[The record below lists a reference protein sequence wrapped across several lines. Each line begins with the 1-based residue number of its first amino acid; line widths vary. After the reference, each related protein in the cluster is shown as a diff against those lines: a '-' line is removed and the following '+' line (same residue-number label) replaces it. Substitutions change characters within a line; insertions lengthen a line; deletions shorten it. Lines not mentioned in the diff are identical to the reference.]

1 MGNVF
6 GIQGEYE
13 MKRGL
18 DPSGAMARAIAC
30 FKEAAAINPNYANAW
45 VNLGVANLALAKYQD
60 QRGKDP
66 AASLKEA
73 LGDFD
78 KALAI
83 RPDFAAA
90 ISGKAE
96 ALAMRGGKGKGK
108 G

>member
-30 FKEAAAINPNYANAW
+30 FKEAAAINPNHANAW
-45 VNLGVANLALAKYQD
+45 VNLGVANLALAKYEN
-60 QRGKDP
+60 QRGKNT

-96 ALAMRGGKGKGK
+96 AQALAKSALRN
-108 G
+108 